1 MPQESKAAPPDAQSK
16 DWGLWIRLGAIT
28 SSMLLG
34 MIVGA
39 VALGIFAVVDFFNG
53 LWMIPLPE
61 TLGLDGLIIS
71 PAIGISLLIAAII
84 SGRVLLVLEGGRAQG
99 PADLILA
106 AQRDENPNVRAGLL
120 STLLATVNLSGG
132 ASIGIF
138 GPMMHFGGYMS
149 SVVMRW
155 SHALSQKLPTDIIL
169 GSGAAAAIAAV
180 FSAPIGAAILAHE
193 AIIRRFGAFGAGP
206 VIAAAFG
213 AQWIAH
219 VIVGDQR
226 IFDIQ
231 STPTLTA
238 GTFFL
243 AIGVGISSGLASI
256 IYIRAVTASPSWA
269 KWSGIPLQ
277 WRPLVPAAFLFML
290 SPLFPHLLG
299 HGLGSVDMALAGKLS
314 LTLLLALI
322 GLKIIAT
329 SLCIGF
335 GMFGGVF
342 APALFIGALSGAI
355 LDVSLPGIDP
365 ASSNFAILGA
375 ASCIA
380 AVIGAPL
387 AAVMIVFELTGSY
400 EWAVLGMISVVTA
413 NQFSRALAGRSL
425 FDRQLL
431 MRGIQLKDDHL
442 R

>member
-1 MPQESKAAPPDAQSK
+1 MTQDSEPTKSSAK
-16 DWGLWIRLGAIT
+16 DWGLWVRLGAIA
-28 SSMLLG
+28 SSLALG
-34 MIVGA
+34 MMVGG
-39 VALGIFAVVDFFNG
+39 VALGIFAVIEFLNS
-53 LWMIPLPE
+53 LWEVQLPI
-61 TLGLDGLIIS
+61 TLGLNNLSVSPMIGL
-71 PAIGISLLIAAII
+71 ALLLAALI
-84 SGRVLLVLEGGRAQG
+84 SGRILLLLEGGRPHG

-106 AQRDENPNVRAGLL
+106 AQKNQNPDVRSGAL

-138 GPMMHFGGYMS
+138 GPLMHFGGYFS
-149 SVVMRW
+149 SIVMRW
-155 SHALSQKLPTDIIL
+155 SHNLSQRLPTDIIL

-213 AQWIAH
+213 AQWVAH
-219 VIVGDQR
+219 LIVGDQR
-226 IFDIQ
+226 IFNIE
-231 STPTLTA
+231 STPSLTMA
-238 GTFFL
+238 TFFL
-243 AIGVGISSGLASI
+243 AVGVGVSSGIASI
-256 IYIRAVTASPSWA
+256 VYIRSVTGAPAWA
-269 KWSGIPLQ
+269 KRSNIPLQ
-277 WRPLVPAAFLFML
+277 WRPLIPATFLFAM
-290 SPLFPHLLG
+290 SPFFPHLLG
-299 HGLGSVDMALAGKLS
+299 HGLGSVDLALAGQLS
-314 LTLLLALI
+314 LVLLLCLI
-322 GLKIIAT
+322 GLKIVAT

-400 EWAVLGMISVVTA
+400 EWAVLAMISVVTA

-425 FDRQLL
+425 FDRQLTL
-431 MRGIQLKDDHL
+431 RGIQLSDDHL

>member
-1 MPQESKAAPPDAQSK
+1 MTQDSEPTKSSAK
-16 DWGLWIRLGAIT
+16 DWGLWVRLGAIA
-28 SSMLLG
+28 SSLALG
-34 MIVGA
+34 MMVGG
-39 VALGIFAVVDFFNG
+39 VALGIFAVIEFLNS
-53 LWMIPLPE
+53 LWEVQLPL
-61 TLGLDGLIIS
+61 TLGLNNLSLSPMIGL
-71 PAIGISLLIAAII
+71 ALLLAALI
-84 SGRVLLVLEGGRAQG
+84 SGRILLLLEGGRPHG

-106 AQRDENPNVRAGLL
+106 AQKNQNPDVRSGAL

-138 GPMMHFGGYMS
+138 GPLMHFGGYFS
-149 SVVMRW
+149 SIVMRW
-155 SHALSQKLPTDIIL
+155 SHNLSQRLPTDIIL

-213 AQWIAH
+213 AQWVAH
-219 VIVGDQR
+219 LIVGDQR
-226 IFDIQ
+226 IFNIE
-231 STPTLTA
+231 STPSLTMA
-238 GTFFL
+238 TFFL
-243 AIGVGISSGLASI
+243 AVGVGVSSGIASI
-256 IYIRAVTASPSWA
+256 VYIRSVTAAPAWA
-269 KWSGIPLQ
+269 KRSNIPLQ
-277 WRPLVPAAFLFML
+277 WRPLIPATFLFAM
-290 SPLFPHLLG
+290 SPFFPHLLG
-299 HGLGSVDMALAGKLS
+299 HGLGSVDLALAGQLS
-314 LTLLLALI
+314 LVLLLCLI

-400 EWAVLGMISVVTA
+400 EWAVLAMISVVTA

-425 FDRQLL
+425 FDRQLTL
-431 MRGIQLKDDHL
+431 RGIQLSDDHL

>member
-1 MPQESKAAPPDAQSK
+1 MTQDSAPTTTAAK
-16 DWGLWIRLGAIT
+16 DWGLWVRLGAIAT
-28 SSMLLG
+28 SLALG
-34 MIVGA
+34 MMVGA
-39 VALGIFAVVDFFNG
+39 VALGIFSVIDFLNS
-53 LWMIPLPE
+53 LWKVPLPE
-61 TLGLDGLIIS
+61 TLGFTNLSIS
-71 PAIGISLLIAAII
+71 PMIGLSLLLAALV
-84 SGRVLLVLEGGRAQG
+84 SGRILLLLEGGRPHG

-106 AQRDENPNVRAGLL
+106 AQKNQNPDVRSGLL

-132 ASIGIF
+132 ASIGVF
-138 GPMMHFGGYMS
+138 GPLMHFGGYMS
-149 SVVMRW
+149 SIVMRW
-155 SHALSQKLPTDIIL
+155 SHNLSQRLPTDIIL

-226 IFDIQ
+226 LFDIQ
-231 STPTLTA
+231 STPSLSM

-243 AIGVGISSGLASI
+243 AVGVGVSSGLASI
-256 IYIRAVTASPSWA
+256 VYIRSVTAAPAWA
-269 KWSGIPLQ
+269 KRSNIPLQ
-277 WRPLVPAAFLFML
+277 WRPLIPAAFLFAL
-290 SPLFPHLLG
+290 SPFFPHLLG
-299 HGLGSVDMALAGKLS
+299 HGLDSVDLALAGKLS
-314 LTLLLALI
+314 LVLLLCLI
-322 GLKIIAT
+322 GLKIVAT

-365 ASSNFAILGA
+365 AASNFAILGA

-400 EWAVLGMISVVTA
+400 EWAVLAMISVVTA

-425 FDRQLL
+425 FDRQLTL
-431 MRGIQLKDDHL
+431 RGIQLSDDHL

>member
-1 MPQESKAAPPDAQSK
+1 
-16 DWGLWIRLGAIT
+16 
-28 SSMLLG
+28 MLLG

-193 AIIRRFGAFGAGP
+193 AIIRR
-206 VIAAAFG
+206 
-213 AQWIAH
+213 
-219 VIVGDQR
+219 
-226 IFDIQ
+226 
-231 STPTLTA
+231 
-238 GTFFL
+238 
-243 AIGVGISSGLASI
+243 
-256 IYIRAVTASPSWA
+256 
-269 KWSGIPLQ
+269 
-277 WRPLVPAAFLFML
+277 
-290 SPLFPHLLG
+290 
-299 HGLGSVDMALAGKLS
+299 
-314 LTLLLALI
+314 
-322 GLKIIAT
+322 
-329 SLCIGF
+329 
-335 GMFGGVF
+335 
-342 APALFIGALSGAI
+342 
-355 LDVSLPGIDP
+355 
-365 ASSNFAILGA
+365 
-375 ASCIA
+375 
-380 AVIGAPL
+380 
-387 AAVMIVFELTGSY
+387 
-400 EWAVLGMISVVTA
+400 
-413 NQFSRALAGRSL
+413 
-425 FDRQLL
+425 
-431 MRGIQLKDDHL
+431 
-442 R
+442 